1 MKITQVKV
9 DPDKAEE
16 WLSHN
21 THNRHVRGAIVS
33 SYANAMRAGE
43 WTNDIDPIAF
53 HGSLT
58 GKGKNRPVLLNGQHR
73 LMAVIASDS
82 IIEFM
87 VVEGLP
93 MNSQLDMDA
102 GVKRQFGDQLRLDGV
117 PNPFDVAAITRLVH
131 GYDSGTLRQRGTTSY
146 STLMRFLQEHADIA
160 DSVNP
165 ARAVYYQ
172 IGGRVSVLG
181 AAYYI
186 LASAP
191 GAIEDAAAFF
201 DALKDGVGLE
211 KGSPILLLRNGIMQM
226 TAATPGRRVIF
237 DQMTMLAVIIK
248 AWNAWRTGNPL
259 AGLSW
264 RGGGKNPE
272 PFPTPV

>member
-1 MKITQVKV
+1 MKISQVKV

-21 THNRHVRGAIVS
+21 THNRHVRSNVVS
-33 SYANAMRAGE
+33 AYAEAMRAGE
-43 WTNDIDPIAF
+43 WTHDIDPIAF

-73 LMAVIASDS
+73 LMAIIASDS

-93 MNSQLDMDA
+93 MTAQMDMDA
-102 GVKRQFGDQLRLDGV
+102 GVKRAFGDQLRLDGV
-117 PNPFDVAAITRLVH
+117 PNPFEVAAITRLVH
-131 GYDSGTLRQRGTTSY
+131 GYDTGSMRSKNVTSH
-146 STLMRFLQEHADIA
+146 STLMRFLQDHADIA
-160 DSVNP
+160 DVVNP
-165 ARAVYYQ
+165 ARGVYHQ

-186 LASAP
+186 IAGTP
-191 GAIEDAAAFF
+191 GAANDAEAFF
-201 DALKDGVGLE
+201 EALRDGSGLE
-211 KGSPILLLRNGIMQM
+211 KGSPILLLRNGILQM
-226 TAATPGRRVIF
+226 TAATPGRRIMF

-248 AWNAWRTGNPL
+248 AWNAWRQGTQLTGL
-259 AGLSW
+259 TW